1 MIKSKKIQFFLI
13 FLVIVIISVIVGRHF
28 ITKHFIKKF
37 SKMPPPEVIVKT
49 VSKST
54 FYESI
59 ETFGTALSLKNKNYR
74 IKKDKMFNENII
86 IGKIVEKGEL
96 ILETSDEKIIAPFSG
111 IVGKR
116 EIAQGVLGTESFIL
130 TLDDTSSIVLNIK
143 VPEIYLNILKP
154 GLSAEV
160 KSDSFKRRFYGTV
173 NSVSSRVDP
182 STRSVLANII
192 IKNKELK
199 LIPGMLLD
207 IKIIYDK
214 KEQLG
219 IPENSILIQGETAF
233 VYKVLEDNTVNKVE
247 IKIGKRNFGK
257 VSIVEGLSL
266 GDKIVTEGIS
276 KVRDKIKIKILS
288 KNVSN

>member
-13 FLVIVIISVIVGRHF
+13 VLLIIIISVIVGRHF
-28 ITKHFIKKF
+28 VTKHFVKKF
-37 SKMPPPEVIVKT
+37 SKMPPPGVIVNS

-74 IKKDKMFNENII
+74 IKKSEILNENII
-86 IGKIVEKGEL
+86 IGKVVEEGEV
-96 ILETSDEKIIAPFSG
+96 IFETSDKKIVAPFKG
-111 IVGKR
+111 ILGKR

-130 TLDDTSSIVLNIK
+130 TLDDTTSILLNIK

-160 KSDSFKRRFYGTV
+160 KSDSFEKKFYGTIE
-173 NSVSSRVDP
+173 SVSSRVDP
-182 STRSVLANII
+182 STRSVLASII
-192 IKNKELK
+192 VENKDLK

-219 IPENSILIQGETAF
+219 IPENSLLIQGETAF
-233 VYKVLEDNTVNKVE
+233 VYNVLEDNTVNKIKV
-247 IKIGKRNFGK
+247 KIGKRNFGK
-257 VSIVEGLSL
+257 VSVLSGINEGDLVIS
-266 GDKIVTEGIS
+266 EGVS
-276 KVRDKIKIKILS
+276 KVRNKAKVKII
-288 KNVSN
+288 NP

>member
-13 FLVIVIISVIVGRHF
+13 VLLIIIISVIVGRHF
-28 ITKHFIKKF
+28 VTKHFVKKF
-37 SKMPPPEVIVKT
+37 SKMPPPGVIVNA
-49 VSKST
+49 VSEST

-74 IKKDKMFNENII
+74 IKKSEILNENII
-86 IGKIVEKGEL
+86 IGKVVEEGEV
-96 ILETSDEKIIAPFSG
+96 IFETSDKKIVAPFKG
-111 IVGKR
+111 ILGKR

-130 TLDDTSSIVLNIK
+130 TLDDTTSILLNIK

-160 KSDSFKRRFYGTV
+160 KSDSFEKKFYGTIE
-173 NSVSSRVDP
+173 SVSSRVDP
-182 STRSVLANII
+182 STRSVLASII
-192 IKNKELK
+192 VENKDLK

-219 IPENSILIQGETAF
+219 IPENSLLIQGETAF
-233 VYKVLEDNTVNKVE
+233 VYKVLEDNTVNKIKV
-247 IKIGKRNFGK
+247 KIGKRNFGK
-257 VSIVEGLSL
+257 VSIIDGLSL

-276 KVRDKIKIKILS
+276 KVRDKIKIKIL
-288 KNVSN
+288 N

>member
-13 FLVIVIISVIVGRHF
+13 VLLIIIISVIVGRHF
-28 ITKHFIKKF
+28 VTKHFVKKF
-37 SKMPPPEVIVKT
+37 SKMPPPGVIVNS

-74 IKKDKMFNENII
+74 IKKSEILNENII
-86 IGKIVEKGEL
+86 IGKVVEEGEV
-96 ILETSDEKIIAPFSG
+96 IFETSDKKIVAPFKG
-111 IVGKR
+111 ILGKR

-130 TLDDTSSIVLNIK
+130 TLDDTTSILLNIK

-160 KSDSFKRRFYGTV
+160 KSDSFEKKFYGTIE
-173 NSVSSRVDP
+173 SVSSRVDP
-182 STRSVLANII
+182 STRSVLASII
-192 IKNKELK
+192 VENKDLK

-219 IPENSILIQGETAF
+219 IPENSLLIQGEAAF
-233 VYKVLEDNTVNKVE
+233 VYKVLEDNTVNKIKV
-247 IKIGKRNFGK
+247 KIGKRNFGK
-257 VSIVEGLSL
+257 VSIIDGLSL

-276 KVRDKIKIKILS
+276 KVRDKVKIKIL
-288 KNVSN
+288 N

>member
-13 FLVIVIISVIVGRHF
+13 VLLIIIISVIVGRHF
-28 ITKHFIKKF
+28 VTKHFVKKF
-37 SKMPPPEVIVKT
+37 SKMPPPGVIVKS

-74 IKKDKMFNENII
+74 IKKSEILNENII
-86 IGKIVEKGEL
+86 IGKVVEEGEV
-96 ILETSDEKIIAPFSG
+96 IFETSDKKIVAPFKG
-111 IVGKR
+111 ILGKR

-130 TLDDTSSIVLNIK
+130 TLDDTTSILLNIK

-160 KSDSFKRRFYGTV
+160 KSDSFEKKFFGTIE
-173 NSVSSRVDP
+173 SVSSRVDP
-182 STRSVLANII
+182 STRSVLASII
-192 IKNKELK
+192 VENKDLK

-219 IPENSILIQGETAF
+219 IPENSLLIQGEAAF
-233 VYKVLEDNTVNKVE
+233 VYKVLEDNTVNKIKV
-247 IKIGKRNFGK
+247 KIGKRNFGK
-257 VSIVEGLSL
+257 VSIIDGLSL

-276 KVRDKIKIKILS
+276 KVRDKIKIKIL
-288 KNVSN
+288 N

>member
-13 FLVIVIISVIVGRHF
+13 VLLIIIISVIVGRHF
-28 ITKHFIKKF
+28 VTKHFVKKF
-37 SKMPPPEVIVKT
+37 SKMPPPGVIVNS

-54 FYESI
+54 FYDSI

-74 IKKDKMFNENII
+74 IKKSEILNENII
-86 IGKIVEKGEL
+86 IGKVVEEGEV
-96 ILETSDEKIIAPFSG
+96 IFETSDKKIVAPFKG
-111 IVGKR
+111 ILGKR

-130 TLDDTSSIVLNIK
+130 TLDDTTSILLNIK

-160 KSDSFKRRFYGTV
+160 KSDSFEKKFYGTIE
-173 NSVSSRVDP
+173 SVSSRVDP
-182 STRSVLANII
+182 STRSVLASII
-192 IKNKELK
+192 VENKDLK

-219 IPENSILIQGETAF
+219 IPENSLLIQGEAAF
-233 VYKVLEDNTVNKVE
+233 VYKVLEDNTVNKIKV
-247 IKIGKRNFGK
+247 KIGKRNFGK
-257 VSIVEGLSL
+257 VSIIDGLSL

-276 KVRDKIKIKILS
+276 KVRDKIKIKIL
-288 KNVSN
+288 N

>member
-13 FLVIVIISVIVGRHF
+13 VSLIIIISVIVGRHF
-28 ITKHFIKKF
+28 ITKHFVKKF
-37 SKMPPPEVIVKT
+37 SKMPPPGVIVKA

-74 IKKDKMFNENII
+74 IKKSEILNEDII
-86 IGKIVEKGEL
+86 IGKVVEEGEV
-96 ILETSDEKIIAPFSG
+96 IFETSDEKIVAPFKG
-111 IVGKR
+111 ILGKR

-130 TLDDTSSIVLNIK
+130 TLDDTTSILLNIK

-160 KSDSFKRRFYGTV
+160 QSDSFEKKFYGTIE
-173 NSVSSRVDP
+173 SVSSRVDP
-182 STRSVLANII
+182 STRSVLASII
-192 IKNKELK
+192 VENKDLK

-219 IPENSILIQGETAF
+219 IPENSLLIQGETAF
-233 VYKVLEDNTVNKVE
+233 VYKVLEDNTVNKIKV
-247 IKIGKRNFGK
+247 KIGKRNFGK
-257 VSIVEGLSL
+257 VSITDGLSL

-276 KVRDKIKIKILS
+276 KVRDKIKIKIL
-288 KNVSN
+288 N

>member
-1 MIKSKKIQFFLI
+1 MIKSKKIQL
-13 FLVIVIISVIVGRHF
+13 FLVVLLIIIISVIIGRHF
-28 ITKHFIKKF
+28 VTKHFVKKF
-37 SKMPPPEVIVKT
+37 SNMPPPGVIVNS

-74 IKKDKMFNENII
+74 IKKSEILNENII
-86 IGKIVEKGEL
+86 IGKVVEEGEV
-96 ILETSDEKIIAPFSG
+96 IFETSDEKIIAPFKG
-111 IVGKR
+111 ILGKR

-130 TLDDTSSIVLNIK
+130 TLDDTTSILLNIK

-160 KSDSFKRRFYGTV
+160 RSDSFKKKFYGTIE
-173 NSVSSRVDP
+173 SVSSRVDP
-182 STRSVLANII
+182 STRSVLASII
-192 IKNKELK
+192 VGNKDLK

-219 IPENSILIQGETAF
+219 IPENSLLIQGETAF
-233 VYKVLEDNTVNKVE
+233 VYKVLEDNTVDKIKV
-247 IKIGKRNFGK
+247 KIGKRNFGK
-257 VSIVEGLSL
+257 VSIIDGLSL

-276 KVRDKIKIKILS
+276 KVRDKIKIKIL
-288 KNVSN
+288 N